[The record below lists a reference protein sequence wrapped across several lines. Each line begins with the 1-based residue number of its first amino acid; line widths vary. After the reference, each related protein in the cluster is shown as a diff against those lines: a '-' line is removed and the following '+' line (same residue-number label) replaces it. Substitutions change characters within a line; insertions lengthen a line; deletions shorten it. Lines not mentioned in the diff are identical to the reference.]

1 MLFSLVEQ
9 FRRKEGLQLSEDKLV
24 KRLSDLDSCAISDAL
39 DVLNI
44 NGVAIGLRQI
54 TVQKKIVGR
63 VVTVKLV
70 PKTQEQTSNRHLG
83 TAAIEAASNGDV
95 IVVEHFSDKVAG
107 WGGNLAIAASL
118 KGISGVII
126 DGACRDVDEMK
137 LIDFPVYA
145 RSSVPTTARGRLIEQ
160 SFNEKINIEG
170 IDVFPN
176 DLVLADAS
184 GIVFLPCSKAEM
196 IIEEAKKI
204 MEKEERMA
212 TAIRS
217 GLPVSSVMGQN
228 YETMLQKK
236 LNN

>member
-1 MLFSLVEQ
+1 MT
-9 FRRKEGLQLSEDKLV
+9 EDQLV
-24 KRLSDLDSCAISDAL
+24 KQLSDLDSCAISDAL

-44 NGVAIGLRQI
+44 NGVAAGMRQI

-63 VVTVKLV
+63 VVTVKLI

-83 TAAIEAASNGDV
+83 TAAIEAASSGDV
-95 IVVEHFSDKVAG
+95 IVVEHFSDKIAG
-107 WGGNLAIAASL
+107 WGGNLAIAASV

-137 LIDFPVYA
+137 LMGFPVYA
-145 RSSVPTTARGRLIEQ
+145 RSSVPTTARGRLVEE
-160 SFNEKINIEG
+160 SFNEKIHIDG

-184 GIVFLPCSKAEM
+184 GIVFLPNSKAEM
-196 IIEEAKKI
+196 IIEIAKKI
-204 MEKEERMA
+204 MEKEEQMA
-212 TAIRS
+212 MAIRS
-217 GLPVSSVMGQN
+217 GLPVSTVMGQN
-228 YETMLQKK
+228 YETMLQNK

>member
-1 MLFSLVEQ
+1 MT
-9 FRRKEGLQLSEDKLV
+9 EDQLV
-24 KRLSDLDSCAISDAL
+24 KQLSDLDSCAISDAL

-44 NGVAIGLRQI
+44 NGVAAGMRQI

-63 VVTVKLV
+63 VVTVKLI

-83 TAAIEAASNGDV
+83 TAAIEAASSGDV
-95 IVVEHFSDKVAG
+95 IVVEHFSDKIAG
-107 WGGNLAIAASL
+107 WGGNLAIAASV

-137 LIDFPVYA
+137 LMGFPVYA
-145 RSSVPTTARGRLIEQ
+145 RSSVPTTARGRLVEE
-160 SFNEKINIEG
+160 SFNEKIHIDG

-184 GIVFLPCSKAEM
+184 GIVFLPNSKAEM
-196 IIEEAKKI
+196 IIEIAKKI
-204 MEKEERMA
+204 MGKEEQMA
-212 TAIRS
+212 MAIRS
-217 GLPVSSVMGQN
+217 GLPVSTVMGQN
-228 YETMLQKK
+228 YETMLQNK

>member
-1 MLFSLVEQ
+1 MT
-9 FRRKEGLQLSEDKLV
+9 EDKLV

-44 NGVAIGLRQI
+44 NGVATGMRQI

-63 VVTVKLV
+63 VVTVKLI
-70 PKTQEQTSNRHLG
+70 PKTQEHTSNRHLG

-95 IVVEHFSDKVAG
+95 VVVEHFSDKVAG
-107 WGGNLAIAASL
+107 WGGNLAVAASV

-137 LIDFPVYA
+137 LIGFPVYA
-145 RSSVPTTARGRLIEQ
+145 RSSVPTTARGRLVEQ
-160 SFNEKINIEG
+160 SFNEKINIGG

-176 DLVLADAS
+176 DLVLADSS
-184 GIVFLPCSKAEM
+184 GIVFLPYSKAEM
-196 IIEEAKKI
+196 IIEVAKKI
-204 MEKEERMA
+204 MEKEEQMA

-217 GLPVSSVMGQN
+217 GLPVGTVMGQN

-236 LNN
+236 LND